1 DDHRRFFRVAD
12 ASVNMALP
20 AVRGTTW
27 FEMKG
32 VPVGNGEGE
41 GPLADMTG
49 DQVGVATLRTL
60 ASTSNEMDET
70 TVERIKDALRG
81 GEWRENFRSEAWAG
95 YAVAEVMGLDA
106 REDRA
111 EIEQTLKEMKAM

>member
-1 DDHRRFFRVAD
+1 
-12 ASVNMALP
+12 
-20 AVRGTTW
+20 
-27 FEMKG
+27 
-32 VPVGNGEGE
+32 
-41 GPLADMTG
+41 PLADMTG

-95 YAVAEVMGLDA
+95 YAVAEDMGLDA

-111 EIEQTLKEMKAM
+111 EIEQTLKEMKAMNALKVERRANKSNNIVPYIVVVDADNSSNQTDKT